1 MKLRYIPFFC
11 LFTILYTTSCNRNTV
26 DTNPI
31 IASSTDFALPSN
43 VIAPS
48 NNLHDA
54 QKIALGKLLFF
65 DPILSGNKDVACAS
79 CHQPNL
85 AYTDNLDI
93 AIGVNGVGL
102 AAARNFASS
111 GSRLFT
117 KRNTPTIVN
126 SAFNGILT
134 TNTGYDPLTA
144 PMFFDNRKLSLE
156 LQSLEPIKAL
166 EEMRGTVFT
175 ADNALDSVV
184 ARLKN
189 IPQYKTMFQ
198 SIFSDVEAV
207 SATNISKAIA
217 AFERTIV
224 ANNSPYDKFINGD
237 ANALTAAQK
246 AGFTSFKSL
255 GCVRCHSGPM
265 FSDYKLHIL
274 SVPDNAKIATD
285 VGNGS
290 YAFRTPTL
298 RNLSLTAPYMH
309 NGTLAT
315 LADVMKF
322 YDNVGKNGRSQNSHV
337 ANGQL
342 DTNLN
347 GLNDDTRDQIIAF
360 LQSLDDSSFD
370 KTPPTSVPSNLKV
383 GGN

>member
-1 MKLRYIPFFC
+1 MKNLLI
-11 LFTILYTTSCNRNTV
+11 LFAFGFILTATSCSKKDDNNNVVSVAGTSLPV
-26 DTNPI
+26 VVTTPANN
-31 IASSTDFALPSN
+31 AL
-43 VIAPS
+43 
-48 NNLHDA
+48 DA

-93 AIGVNGVGL
+93 AVGVNGVGSGT
-102 AAARNFASS
+102 ARNFIASANK
-111 GSRLFT
+111 LFT

-126 SAFNGILT
+126 TAFNGIVNLSD
-134 TNTGYDPLTA
+134 NYNPATA
-144 PMFFDNRKLSLE
+144 PMFYDNRVSSLE

-166 EEMRGTVFT
+166 EEMRGTIFT
-175 ADNALDSVV
+175 ATTALDSVV

-189 IPQYKTMFQ
+189 IPQYVTLFKNVFGVGEITA
-198 SIFSDVEAV
+198 D
-207 SATNISKAIA
+207 NLSKAIA

-224 ANNSPYDKFINGD
+224 ANNSPYDRFVRGETT
-237 ANALTAAQK
+237 ALTNQQIQ
-246 AGFTSFKSL
+246 GLNSFKQT
-255 GCVRCHSGPM
+255 GCDKCHSGAM

-274 SVPDNAKIATD
+274 SVPDNSKIATD

-309 NGTLAT
+309 NGAFQTLS
-315 LADVMKF
+315 DVIRF
-322 YDNVGKNGRSQNSHV
+322 YDNVGKGQSQNAHV
-337 ANGQL
+337 PNNQL
-342 DTNLN
+342 DNNLR
-347 GLNDDTRDQIIAF
+347 GLTDNQTTQIIAF
-360 LQSLDDSSFD
+360 LQSLEDNSFD
-370 KTPPTSVPSNLKV
+370 KTVPASVPSNLKV